1 MRRSSSPA
9 PSSLTTPSVAM
20 GYAAMALTVAVWA
33 GFALTLRGVAS
44 SRLQVADVALL
55 RFGVP
60 TLLLL
65 PLLPSRWSRLRSVRP
80 SVAGMLLAGAGVPF
94 FFTAAAGGALT
105 SAAAVGTLVP
115 GLVPAFSA
123 LGRRAR
129 RGGSR
134 DGSARGTALTALVLA
149 GVAVMV
155 LPDLLAENG
164 GAMAGAALLLVA
176 SALWALYTTGLAR
189 IDLDPVGC
197 ALLLCLPSTAV
208 VAVLIAVG
216 ALPSALGT
224 VTLQDVLPFLIVQ
237 GLGVGLLAALTYPVA
252 VQGLGPRRAAL
263 LGTVSPVIVALL
275 GVPLLGE
282 DLGPATVGGVL
293 LISAAVV
300 LGQLAP
306 PPLVRVQ
313 EGTSRA

>member
-1 MRRSSSPA
+1 MRRRSAAA
-9 PSSLTTPSVAM
+9 PSAAT

-115 GLVPAFSA
+115 GLVPAFAA
-123 LGRRAR
+123 LGRVV
-129 RGGSR
+129 RGGR
-134 DGSARGTALTALVLA
+134 AGDGSARGKAVTALVLA

-164 GAMAGAALLLVA
+164 GALRGAALLLVA

-189 IDLDPVGC
+189 TDLDPVGC
-197 ALLLCLPSTAV
+197 ALLLCLPSTVV

-216 ALPSALGT
+216 AVPSSLGA
-224 VTLQDVLPFLIVQ
+224 VPVQDVLPFLVVQ
-237 GLGVGLLAALTYPVA
+237 GLGVGFLAALTYPVA
-252 VQGLGPRRAAL
+252 VQRLGPRRAAL

-282 DLGPATVGGVL
+282 GLGPATAGGVL
-293 LISAAVV
+293 LISAGVV

-306 PPLVRVQ
+306 PPAVRAE
-313 EGTSRA
+313 EGMSRA